1 MIRLAIKMIMGDRLK
16 YLGLLIG
23 LAFAATLITQQASIF
38 MGYTRRTWAFI
49 DDTPHADIWVMDE
62 QVRFTEDSKPLQDVV
77 LYRTRGVPGVD
88 WAMPMYRAQLPV
100 RLADGSLEMTN
111 IIGVDDATLLGGPVR
126 MLDGSLEDLRQADSV
141 IVERRA
147 AEGDL
152 KITQADGTTRPL
164 RVGDTLSINDNAAR
178 VVGICDTR
186 DPFYWQPSL
195 YTTYSRALQFAPQ
208 QRKLMSYVL
217 VGAKPGEDVNAL
229 ATRISD
235 FTGEKA
241 RTAKDFASLTM
252 WYTLINT
259 GILVNFGITVA
270 LGFVIGLLVCGQ
282 TFFNY
287 VVDNARYFGALKA
300 LGVTNV
306 KLLAMIFTQV
316 LVVGGLGFGL
326 GAGCAAI
333 TGILLKPVGV
343 GFFMPW
349 QLLVGSG
356 VGMLLICLASAGI
369 SAINILRLE
378 PGIVFK
384 S

>member
-1 MIRLAIKMIMGDRLK
+1 VIRLAIKMIMNDRLK

-49 DDTPHADIWVMDE
+49 EDTPHVHIWVMDD

-77 LYRTRGVPGVD
+77 LQRTRGVPGVD

-100 RLADGSLEMTN
+100 RLSEGTLEMTN
-111 IIGVDDATLLGGPVR
+111 VIGVDDATLLGGPVR
-126 MLDGSLEDLRQADSV
+126 MLSGSLEDLRQADSV

-152 KITQADGTTRPL
+152 RIKHADGTSRPL

-178 VVGICDTR
+178 VVGICETR

-195 YTTYSRALQFAPQ
+195 YTTYSRAMQFAPP

-217 VGAKPGEDVNAL
+217 VGAKSGENHEAL
-229 ATRISD
+229 AQRISD
-235 FTGEKA
+235 YTGEKA
-241 RTAKDFASLTM
+241 RTASDFASLTM

-300 LGVTNV
+300 LGVTNTR
-306 KLLAMIFTQV
+306 LLMMIFTQV
-316 LVVGGLGFGL
+316 IVVGGLGFGL
-326 GAGCAAI
+326 GAGCAAL
-333 TGILLKPVGV
+333 TGMLLKPAGV

-369 SAINILRLE
+369 SAINVLRLE
-378 PGIVFK
+378 PAVVFK

>member
-241 RTAKDFASLTM
+241 RTARDFASLTM

-300 LGVTNV
+300 LGVTNA

>member
-38 MGYTRRTWAFI
+38 MGYTQRTWAFI

-100 RLADGSLEMTN
+100 RLTDGSLEMTN
-111 IIGVDDATLLGGPVR
+111 IIGVDDATLLGGPAR
-126 MLDGSLEDLRQADSV
+126 MLDGSLEDLRQAEGV

-152 KITQADGTTRPL
+152 KITNADGSTRPL

-229 ATRISD
+229 AARISD

-300 LGVTNV
+300 LGVTNA

-316 LVVGGLGFGL
+316 LVVGGLGYGL
-326 GAGCAAI
+326 GAGCAAV
-333 TGILLKPVGV
+333 TGMLLKPAGV

-356 VGMLLICLASAGI
+356 VGMLLICLASAGL

-378 PGIVFK
+378 PGVVFK

>member
-49 DDTPHADIWVMDE
+49 EDTPHVHIWVMDD
-62 QVRFTEDSKPLQDVV
+62 QVRFTEDAKPLQDVV
-77 LYRTRGVPGVD
+77 LQRTRGVPGVD

-100 RLADGSLEMTN
+100 RLSEGTLESTN
-111 IIGVDDATLLGGPVR
+111 VIGVDDATLLGGPVR
-126 MLDGSLEDLRQADSV
+126 MLSGSLADLRQADSV

-152 KITQADGTTRPL
+152 RIKHPDGTSRPL
-164 RVGDTLSINDNAAR
+164 QVGDALSINDNAAR
-178 VVGICDTR
+178 VVGICETR

-195 YTTYSRALQFAPQ
+195 YTTYSRALQFAPP
-208 QRKLMSYVL
+208 QRKLMTYVL

-229 ATRISD
+229 AQRISD
-235 FTGEKA
+235 YTGEKA
-241 RTAKDFASLTM
+241 RTASDFASLTM

-300 LGVTNV
+300 LGVTNAR
-306 KLLAMIFTQV
+306 LLMMIFAQV
-316 LVVGGLGFGL
+316 IVVGGLGFGL
-326 GAGCAAI
+326 GAGCAAL

-369 SAINILRLE
+369 SAINVMRLE
-378 PGIVFK
+378 PAVVFK

>member
-49 DDTPHADIWVMDE
+49 EDTPHVHIWVMDD

-77 LYRTRGVPGVD
+77 LQRTRGVPGVD

-100 RLADGSLEMTN
+100 RLSEGTLEMTN
-111 IIGVDDATLLGGPVR
+111 VIGVDDATLLGGPVR
-126 MLDGSLEDLRQADSV
+126 MLSGSLEDLRQADSV

-152 KITQADGTTRPL
+152 RIKHPDGTSRPL
-164 RVGDTLSINDNAAR
+164 QVGDTLSINDNAAR
-178 VVGICDTR
+178 VVGICETR

-195 YTTYSRALQFAPQ
+195 YTTYSRAMQFAPP

-217 VGAKPGEDVNAL
+217 VGAKPGENHEAL
-229 ATRISD
+229 AQRISEY
-235 FTGEKA
+235 TGEKA
-241 RTAKDFASLTM
+241 RTASDFASLTM

-287 VVDNARYFGALKA
+287 VVDNSRYFGALKA
-300 LGVTNV
+300 LGVTNGR
-306 KLLAMIFTQV
+306 LLMMIFTQV
-316 LVVGGLGFGL
+316 IVVGGLGFGL
-326 GAGCAAI
+326 GAGCAAL
-333 TGILLKPVGV
+333 TGILLKPAGV

-369 SAINILRLE
+369 SAINVLRLE
-378 PGIVFK
+378 PAVVFK

>member
-49 DDTPHADIWVMDE
+49 EDTPHVHVWVMDD

-77 LYRTRGVPGVD
+77 LQRTRSVPGVD

-100 RLADGSLEMTN
+100 RLSEGTLEMTN
-111 IIGVDDATLLGGPVR
+111 VIGVDDATLLGGPVR
-126 MLDGSLEDLRQADSV
+126 MISGSLEDLRQSESV

-152 KITQADGTTRPL
+152 RIKHPDGTSRPL
-164 RVGDTLSINDNAAR
+164 QVGDTLSINDNAAR
-178 VVGICDTR
+178 VVGICETR

-195 YTTYSRALQFAPQ
+195 YTTYSRALQFAPP
-208 QRKLMSYVL
+208 QRKLMTYVL

-229 ATRISD
+229 AQRISEY
-235 FTGEKA
+235 TGEKA
-241 RTAKDFASLTM
+241 RTASDFASLTM

-300 LGVTNV
+300 LGVTNTR
-306 KLLAMIFTQV
+306 LLMMIFAQV
-316 LVVGGLGFGL
+316 IVVGGLGFGL
-326 GAGCAAI
+326 GAGCAAL
-333 TGILLKPVGV
+333 TGILLKPAGV

-369 SAINILRLE
+369 SAINVLRLE
-378 PGIVFK
+378 PAVVFK

>member
-100 RLADGSLEMTN
+100 RLTDGSLEMTN

-241 RTAKDFASLTM
+241 RTARDFASLTM

-300 LGVTNV
+300 LGVTNA

>member
-1 MIRLAIKMIMGDRLK
+1 MIRLAIKMIMNDRLK

-49 DDTPHADIWVMDE
+49 EDTPHVHIWVMDD

-77 LYRTRGVPGVD
+77 LQRTRGVPGVD

-100 RLADGSLEMTN
+100 RLSEGTLEMTN
-111 IIGVDDATLLGGPVR
+111 VIGVDDATLLGGPVR
-126 MLDGSLEDLRQADSV
+126 MLSGSLEDLRQADSV

-152 KITQADGTTRPL
+152 RIKRPDGTSRPL
-164 RVGDTLSINDNAAR
+164 QVGDTLSINDNAAR
-178 VVGICDTR
+178 VVGICETR

-195 YTTYSRALQFAPQ
+195 YTTYSRAMQFAPP

-217 VGAKPGEDVNAL
+217 VGAKNGENHEAL
-229 ATRISD
+229 AQRISD
-235 FTGEKA
+235 YTGEKA
-241 RTAKDFASLTM
+241 RTASDFASLTM

-300 LGVTNV
+300 LGVTNTR
-306 KLLAMIFTQV
+306 LLMMIFTQV
-316 LVVGGLGFGL
+316 IVVGGLGFGL
-326 GAGCAAI
+326 GAGCAAL
-333 TGILLKPVGV
+333 TGMLLKPAGV

-369 SAINILRLE
+369 SAINVLRLE
-378 PGIVFK
+378 PAVVFK

>member
-38 MGYTRRTWAFI
+38 MGYTQRTWAFI
-49 DDTPHADIWVMDE
+49 KDTPHADIWVMDE
-62 QVRFTEDSKPLQDVV
+62 QMRFTEDSKPLQDVV
-77 LYRTRGVPGVD
+77 LYRTRSVPGVD

-100 RLADGSLEMTN
+100 RLADGTLEMTN
-111 IIGVDDATLLGGPVR
+111 IIGVDDSTLLGGPIN
-126 MLDGSLEDLRQADSV
+126 MLAGSLEDLRQADSV
-141 IVERRA
+141 IVEKRA

-152 KITQADGTTRPL
+152 MITNPDGTKRPL
-164 RVGDTLSINDNAAR
+164 RVGDAISINDSAAR
-178 VVGICDTR
+178 VVGICETR
-186 DPFYWQPSL
+186 EPFYWQPSL

-208 QRKLMSYVL
+208 QRKLMSFVL
-217 VGAKPGEDVNAL
+217 VGAKPGEDINAL

-235 FTGEKA
+235 FTGHKA
-241 RTAKDFASLTM
+241 RTADDFSALTM

-287 VVDNARYFGALKA
+287 VVDNAKYFGALKA
-300 LGVTNV
+300 LGLTNRR
-306 KLLAMIFTQV
+306 LLAMIFAQV
-316 LVVGGLGFGL
+316 IVVGTMGYGL
-326 GAGCAAI
+326 GAGCAAL
-333 TGILLKPVGV
+333 TGMFLKPVGV
-343 GFFMPW
+343 GFYMPW

-356 VGMLLICLASAGI
+356 VGMLFICLASAAI

-378 PGIVFK
+378 PATVFK

>member
-38 MGYTRRTWAFI
+38 MGYTQRTWAFI

-100 RLADGSLEMTN
+100 RLTDGSLEMTN

-126 MLDGSLEDLRQADSV
+126 MLDGSLEDLRHAEGV

-152 KITQADGTTRPL
+152 KITNADGSTRPL

-229 ATRISD
+229 AARISD

-300 LGVTNV
+300 LGVTNA

-316 LVVGGLGFGL
+316 LVVGGLGYGL
-326 GAGCAAI
+326 GAGCAAV
-333 TGILLKPVGV
+333 TGMLLKPAGV

-356 VGMLLICLASAGI
+356 VGMLLICLASAGL

-378 PGIVFK
+378 PGVVFK